1 MHSLTIVHQ
10 EPQQQFVAGIPEN
23 QARLQYEVNG
33 QNINFHHTFVPDS
46 MRGQGVAQQLVERG
60 LEWANSQNYVISA
73 SCSYVQKFL

>member
-10 EPQQQFVAGIPEN
+10 EQQQQFIAGIPEN
-23 QARLQYEVNG
+23 QALLQYELSDQQV
-33 QNINFHHTFVPDS
+33 NFHHTFVPDS

-60 LEWANSQNYVISA
+60 LEWARSNNYQITA